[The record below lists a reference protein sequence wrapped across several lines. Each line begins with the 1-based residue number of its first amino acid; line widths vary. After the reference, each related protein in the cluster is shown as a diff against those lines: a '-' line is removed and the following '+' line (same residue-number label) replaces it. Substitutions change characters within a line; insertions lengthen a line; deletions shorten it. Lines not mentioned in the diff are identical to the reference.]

1 MTLTINTL
9 KKAALVTV
17 LVAGASPLVHAAPT
31 DAKATLPGGE
41 FKTVVPFEEGRDY
54 AVIEPFRIDATP
66 VTNHE
71 FLEFVKNHPEWQR
84 SHAPRLFAGEGYLGH
99 WEDDTTLGNSVK
111 ANQPV
116 TRVSWF
122 AATEYCDS
130 KGGRLPRWH
139 EWEYAAAADATRT
152 DARQDP
158 AWRQQMLNW
167 YAVPSN
173 RVLPEVPHG
182 EANVYG
188 IHDLHGV
195 LWEWVEDY
203 NALLVSSD
211 NREQGSADNL
221 KFCGAGAVSMEQKEN
236 YAVLMRVAMLSSL
249 EANSP
254 TRDLGFRCAY
264 DIDNEE

>member
-1 MTLTINTL
+1 MTLTINNTL

-17 LVAGASPLVHAAPT
+17 LVAGASPFAIHAALEAPM
-31 DAKATLPGGE
+31 LPGGE
-41 FKTVVPFEEGRDY
+41 FKTVVPFEEGKDY
-54 AVIEPFRIDATP
+54 AIVERFRLDATP
-66 VTNHE
+66 VTNGE
-71 FLEFVKNHPEWQR
+71 FLEFVKKNPEWQR

-122 AATEYCDS
+122 AATEYCDAQ
-130 KGGRLPRWH
+130 GGRLPRWH
-139 EWEYAAAADATRT
+139 EWEYAAAADEART
-152 DARQDP
+152 DARKDP
-158 AWRQQMLNW
+158 QWRQRILAW
-167 YAVPSN
+167 YSIPSN
-173 RVLPEVPHG
+173 RALPTVPYG
-182 EANVYG
+182 EANAYG

-195 LWEWVEDY
+195 MWEWVEDY

-264 DIDNEE
+264 DIKED